1 MQERMMKL
9 AQTLQFAWF
18 VGHVSLLLC
27 TLRYGLSYITFNSA
41 SRWARFSYRLAFLSA
56 AVTYG
61 IVVYKGYRARTRQ
74 GKSTGVLALLADE
87 NVQYLSMYLP
97 APQCSGICQL
107 TLHPVISFAWLFNRQ
122 IPLAILPFSVYSVFH
137 VLTYT
142 RANLLPAIQPPPTT
156 ASPGAKPKASGL
168 SDTIGKFVK
177 DYYDGSMGL
186 VAILEIALWFR
197 VLGSAILFQKGA
209 WILFVLY
216 TAFFRA
222 RHAQST
228 FVQKSVQN
236 MSAKI
241 DASLANQSTPPA
253 VRQIWETVKGFVRQ
267 AHDATDVA
275 KYVGGKESAGPKKAQ

>member
-1 MQERMMKL
+1 MKL

-87 NVQYLSMYLP
+87 NVQYL
-97 APQCSGICQL
+97 I
-107 TLHPVISFAWLFNRQ
+107 ISFAWLFNRQ

-142 RANLLPAIQPPPTT
+142 RANLLPAIQQPATA

-209 WILFVLY
+209 WILIVLY

-222 RHAQST
+222 RYAQST
-228 FVQKSVQN
+228 FVQKSLHN

-253 VRQIWETVKGFVRQ
+253 VRQVWETIKGFVGQ